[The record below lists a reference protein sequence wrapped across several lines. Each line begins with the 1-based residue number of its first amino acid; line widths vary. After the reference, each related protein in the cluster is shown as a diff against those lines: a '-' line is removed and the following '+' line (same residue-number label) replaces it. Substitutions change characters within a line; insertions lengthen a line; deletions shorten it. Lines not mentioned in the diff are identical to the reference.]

1 MGATSFYMGSLRY
14 SPCGR
19 KRKNHALN
27 PVKKK
32 KPEFKAYVPKQSQLD
47 KLRERQQKQYNSLM
61 EEYMK
66 NGTYHEIAGDCTKK
80 ESPVYTGTLV
90 KGIATMHK
98 SNAVPVISQQ
108 EAEDISKMRRN

>member
-1 MGATSFYMGSLRY
+1 MSATSFYMGSLRY

-32 KPEFKAYVPKQSQLD
+32 KPEFKAYVPNQSQLD

-80 ESPVYTGTLV
+80 EAPVYTGTLV

>member
-1 MGATSFYMGSLRY
+1 MGMTNIYMGSLRY
-14 SPCGR
+14 GPTGKRR
-19 KRKNHALN
+19 KKHYAN
-27 PVKKK
+27 PVRKKTPTK
-32 KPEFKAYVPKQSQLD
+32 FKAYKPSESELQKHRD
-47 KLRERQQKQYNSLM
+47 RQQKQYNSIM

-66 NGTYHEIAGDCTKK
+66 SKDYPSCDTSKK
-80 ESPVYTGTLV
+80 EVMKYTGTLV